1 MRCPNCQTQVPEG
14 ATACPSCNALLDP
27 NVINGDP
34 PPPPQTYEETGRG
47 GEADYQWGDDST
59 DPRLAFNETENGK
72 WGQSQPPEDD
82 HWGQPQ
88 PSNEPTAHLAQPDPK
103 NATRVLSSDPERDKH
118 TRVVQAPP
126 PPRVPPR
133 KKKEAEE
140 VEDPILSKEFE
151 AAIEGLKNV
160 YKRLKKPEKAALWTT
175 VAAFVACFSPWY
187 YIKGEGL
194 VSGIESQGWIPA
206 ILTGATLILLY
217 VRFSLKWGILPS
229 LLQLL
234 LIAGAAFGA
243 VYFTLLPAHE
253 SIRFGLPATA
263 LTTSL
268 ATVFTILGMLSRT

>member
-1 MRCPNCQTQVPEG
+1 MRCPNCQTQVPQG

-27 NVINGDP
+27 HVINGDL

-47 GEADYQWGDDST
+47 DEADYNPGPIWGDDST
-59 DPRLAFNETENGK
+59 DPRLAFDENE
-72 WGQSQPPEDD
+72 PDD
-82 HWGQPQ
+82 WGQPQ

-126 PPRVPPR
+126 PPRIPPR
-133 KKKEAEE
+133 KKREAEE

-151 AAIEGLKNV
+151 AAIEGLQNV
-160 YKRLKKPEKAALWTT
+160 YKRLKKTEKAALWTT